1 MHTDNPYKCDLLKED
16 YVECL
21 HHRKEVSG
29 GEGVEGPREY
39 DRRCSTEE
47 GKGGGEEG
55 EAGVDC

>member
-29 GEGVEGPREY
+29 GDVG
-39 DRRCSTEE
+39 
-47 GKGGGEEG
+47 
-55 EAGVDC
+55 